1 MVKQFIAIFWNSCA
15 NFGSYRTCLTLKPSS
30 TRLLGGFVEGSGPY
44 SGIQYNKDEHLA
56 DFWKR
61 KHDQMVQP
69 CILPVGDLPRS
80 YRNALDKGVTTGW
93 RSLDNYLQGLRA
105 GEMTVITADTGAG
118 KTTFCTQLMVNCAMQ
133 GIPVWINSWE
143 MKPETTMRKLASVV
157 LRRPMKF
164 QNFTDHENEQFDE
177 WCSRYRVYINPNTI
191 GTDINSLAH
200 QLHLAKQLGVQVVM
214 LDHLDYLVN
223 SHKEKLHEAIDETV
237 KRLHELAFDLSMHF
251 LLICHPRQSG
261 TSGEEVGIHSL
272 KGSSSIKQYADN
284 VIVLHRCAR
293 TDASSDPNK
302 VKIRVAKNRMFGT
315 EGNTYLFYQPTWD
328 GYMEMNP

>member
-1 MVKQFIAIFWNSCA
+1 MEEQSAHI
-15 NFGSYRTCLTLKPSS
+15 R
-30 TRLLGGFVEGSGPY
+30 
-44 SGIQYNKDEHLA
+44 IQYNKGEDLA
-56 DFWKR
+56 DFLKR
-61 KHDQMVQP
+61 KHDQVGGVCMVP
-69 CILPVGDLPRS
+69 LGDLPRS
-80 YRNALDKGVTTGW
+80 YRDELEKGLPTGW
-93 RSLDNYLQGLRA
+93 KCLDLLLQGFRP
-105 GEMTVITADTGAG
+105 GELTVVTADTGAG
-118 KTTFCTQLMVNCAMQ
+118 KTTFCTQIMVNCAMQ
-133 GIPVWINSWE
+133 NIPIWINSWE
-143 MKPETTMRKLASVV
+143 MKPATTMRKLASIV

-177 WCSRYRVYINPNTI
+177 WCSRYKVYVNPNTM

-200 QLHLAKQLGVQVVM
+200 QLYQAKQLGVKIVM
-214 LDHLDYLVN
+214 LDHLDYLVV

-237 KRLHELAFDLSMHF
+237 KRLHELAFDLDMHF
-251 LLICHPRQSG
+251 LLICHPRQTS

-293 TDASSDPNK
+293 TDASADPNK